1 KVAAAPR
8 SLPRQGKRAQRQS
21 TRKPIVTAGLSPEER
36 RALLAQV
43 TYQELVT
50 PTDYTMAT
58 FYARS
63 FARDLR
69 HSPHDEGDGWRF
81 WTGAI
86 WDSDLTHGRHV
97 DAALATVHL
106 LMDATDV
113 VKIPANV
120 LDSVAVEKKGAKT
133 KKHLKERKQVET
145 DVRRALRT
153 RVRRYEDTRNLN
165 NFVTLAGARSPLL
178 IGIDVYD
185 RDPWLL
191 TCANGV
197 LDLRIGKLR
206 AARREDF

>member
-1 KVAAAPR
+1 
-8 SLPRQGKRAQRQS
+8 
-21 TRKPIVTAGLSPEER
+21 
-36 RALLAQV
+36 
-43 TYQELVT
+43 
-50 PTDYTMAT
+50 
-58 FYARS
+58 
-63 FARDLR
+63 
-69 HSPHDEGDGWRF
+69 
-81 WTGAI
+81 
-86 WDSDLTHGRHV
+86 
-97 DAALATVHL
+97 
-106 LMDATDV
+106 
-113 VKIPANV
+113 
-120 LDSVAVEKKGAKT
+120 GAKT

-206 AARREDF
+206 AARREDFCTRAIAVAYDPHARCPRFVQFLEEVFHGDHDVIIFVRRLVGSMLTGVVRDHI